1 MHDRAHKEGCVY
13 PQPLVFTLLGHQ
25 RDFFSHLLELLL
37 CSSIY
42 TYHSS
47 EIRGLSSTKC
57 SSEMLQNLLYFMY
70 KKTHVVFFI
79 FHFLQLYFLPY
90 ECPGQCRHRP
100 GHS

>member
-42 TYHSS
+42 IYTYYT
-47 EIRGLSSTKC
+47 TKNKEE
-57 SSEMLQNLLYFMY
+57 SRATKFYDS
-70 KKTHVVFFI
+70 
-79 FHFLQLYFLPY
+79 
-90 ECPGQCRHRP
+90 
-100 GHS
+100 